1 MARNIVQK
9 DNKNRVQLGTE
20 VKDSHFIREI
30 DERGRI
36 IFTPQVLVPKD
47 EYQERLV
54 VLDDAQRDMFV
65 GLLLDRPSRN
75 EAFRKAQT
83 SFRKRYK

>member
-1 MARNIVQK
+1 MASNLVQK
-9 DNKNRVQLGTE
+9 DNKNRVQLGTD
-20 VKDSHFIREI
+20 VKDSHFIREV

-47 EYQERLV
+47 EYQERLF

-65 GLLLDRPSRN
+65 SLLLDRPSRN

>member
-1 MARNIVQK
+1 MASNLVQK

-20 VKDSHFIREI
+20 IKDSHFIREV

-47 EYQERLV
+47 EYQERLFV
-54 VLDDAQRDMFV
+54 FDDAQRDMFV
-65 GLLLDRPSRN
+65 SLLLDRPVRN

-83 SFRKRYK
+83 SFRRRYK

>member
-1 MARNIVQK
+1 MASNLVQK
-9 DNKNRVQLGTE
+9 DKKNRVQLGTE
-20 VKDSHFIREI
+20 VKDSHFIREV

-47 EYQERLV
+47 EYQERLF

-65 GLLLDRPSRN
+65 SLLLDRPSRN

>member
-1 MARNIVQK
+1 MARNIVHK
-9 DNKNRVQLGTE
+9 DNKNRVQLGPE
-20 VKDSHFIREI
+20 VKDTHFTREI

-36 IFTPQVLVPKD
+36 IFTPQMLIPKD
-47 EYQERLV
+47 DYQERLL
-54 VLDDAQRDMFV
+54 VLDDAQRDVFV
-65 GLLLDRPSRN
+65 GLLLDSPARN

>member
-1 MARNIVQK
+1 MASNLVQK

-47 EYQERLV
+47 EYQERLF

-65 GLLLDRPSRN
+65 NLLLDRPSRN